1 MTGAPSSPHPQA
13 RREPPD
19 GAASLV
25 PLVEFDG
32 HSPAL
37 FDPSAARSTAE
48 VPERAVVCFFR
59 DVIDEVCGGGRADVV
74 AETTWES
81 GVHRLYRL
89 PVEGGHVGVFH
100 PGVGAPLAAGV
111 LEEMIATG
119 CRAFVACGGAGA
131 VIPGLSLGHVV
142 VPDAAVRD
150 EGTSYHY
157 LPASREVAADPAVT
171 AVLTAVLAERGIPHV
186 VGKTWTTDAPYRET
200 RAKIAARRAEGC
212 LTVEMEA
219 AAFFAVARHRSV
231 RFGQYLYAGDDV
243 SGSAWDHR
251 RWQTSSVRRDL
262 FWLSVAAV
270 MRL

>member
-1 MTGAPSSPHPQA
+1 MDSG
-13 RREPPD
+13 
-19 GAASLV
+19 L
-25 PLVEFDG
+25 PLAEFDG
-32 HSPAL
+32 NSPAL
-37 FDPSAARSTAE
+37 FDPSPAHIRGE
-48 VPERAVVCFFR
+48 VPDRAVVCFFR
-59 DVIDEVCGGGRADVV
+59 DVIDEVCGDGRADVV

-119 CRAFVACGGAGA
+119 CRTFVACGGAGA
-131 VIPGLSLGHVV
+131 VIPGLALGHVV
-142 VPDAAVRD
+142 VVDSAVRD

-171 AVLTAVLAERGIPHV
+171 AVLSAVLEERDVPHV

-200 RAKIAARRAEGC
+200 RSRIAARRAEGC

-243 SGSAWDHR
+243 SGEVWDSR
-251 RWQTSSVRRDL
+251 QWQTSSARRDL
-262 FWLSVAAV
+262 FELAVAAV
-270 MRL
+270 LRL

>member
-1 MTGAPSSPHPQA
+1 MIA
-13 RREPPD
+13 D
-19 GAASLV
+19 L

-32 HSPAL
+32 DSPAL
-37 FDPSAARSTAE
+37 FDPSPAAATGE

-59 DVIDEVCGGGRADVV
+59 DVIDEVCGDGRADVV

-89 PVEGGHVGVFH
+89 PVEGGSVGVFH
-100 PGVGAPLAAGV
+100 PGVGAPLASGV

-119 CRAFVACGGAGA
+119 CRTFVACGGAGA
-131 VIPGLSLGHVV
+131 VIPGLALGHVV

-171 AVLTAVLAERGIPHV
+171 AVLSAVLAERGIPHV

-231 RFGQYLYAGDDV
+231 TFGQYLYAGDDV
-243 SGSAWDHR
+243 SGTVWDSR
-251 RWQTSSVRRDL
+251 RWQTSSARRDL
-262 FWLSVAAV
+262 FWLAVAAV
-270 MRL
+270 QRL

>member
-1 MTGAPSSPHPQA
+1 MDSG
-13 RREPPD
+13 
-19 GAASLV
+19 L
-25 PLVEFDG
+25 PLAEFDG
-32 HSPAL
+32 DSPAL
-37 FDPSAARSTAE
+37 VDPSPAHVRGE
-48 VPERAVVCFFR
+48 VPDRAVVCFFR
-59 DVIDEVCGGGRADVV
+59 DVIDEVCGDGRAEVV

-89 PVEGGHVGVFH
+89 RVEGGHVGVFH

-119 CRAFVACGGAGA
+119 CRTFVACGGAGA
-131 VIPGLSLGHVV
+131 VIPGLALGHVV

-171 AVLTAVLAERGIPHV
+171 AVLSAVLAERDIPHV

-200 RAKIAARRAEGC
+200 RAKIAARRADGC

-231 RFGQYLYAGDDV
+231 TFGQYLYAGDDV
-243 SGSAWDHR
+243 SGTVWDSR

-262 FWLSVAAV
+262 FWLAVAAV
-270 MRL
+270 QRL